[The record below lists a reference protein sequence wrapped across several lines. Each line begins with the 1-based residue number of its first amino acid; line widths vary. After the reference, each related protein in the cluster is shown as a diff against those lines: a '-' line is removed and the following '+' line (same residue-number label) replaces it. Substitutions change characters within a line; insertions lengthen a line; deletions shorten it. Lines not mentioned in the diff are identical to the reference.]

1 MNATRLILRV
11 VFGGHRRQRYRR
23 SHDRG
28 SYAARRQMLTAD
40 RAKLCTKLTA
50 LCLALLAAPLY
61 GQSDLTATS
70 RGTVSYGSPTFAVQN
85 TSDLQMQ
92 SPYLGGV
99 PAGRASA
106 TALALSLEDAV
117 GRGLRQNLGG
127 YFPAM
132 QYPAHMANGGR
143 HSVRCCQI

>member
-11 VFGGHRRQRYRR
+11 VFGGHVA
-23 SHDRG
+23 SGTGDRMTE
-28 SYAARRQMLTAD
+28 APMRRRQMLTAD

-127 YFPAM
+127 WFPAM
-132 QYPAHMANGGR
+132 RYPAHMANDGR